1 MFAELRT
8 HVARRLGLPEDE
20 VFGADRPLSA
30 VLAASPTAINSIDLL
45 DAFAGA
51 LADAGLGDDDAEL
64 PTMTLNHT
72 ADEVLAVLGAQLTA
86 AEPS

>member
-1 MFAELRT
+1 MSAELRT

-20 VFGADRPLSA
+20 VFGDRPLSA
-30 VLAASPTAINSIDLL
+30 VLVASPTAINSIDLL

-51 LADAGLGDDDAEL
+51 LADAGLDEDAEL

-72 ADEVLAVLGAQLTA
+72 AEDVIAALGGQLTA